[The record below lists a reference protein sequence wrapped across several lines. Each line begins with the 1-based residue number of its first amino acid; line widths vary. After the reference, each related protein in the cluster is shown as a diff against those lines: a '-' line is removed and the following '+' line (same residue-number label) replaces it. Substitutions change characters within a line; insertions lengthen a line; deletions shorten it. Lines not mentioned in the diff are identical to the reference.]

1 MEDRSFDKARRA
13 AKRKRDQTIRD
24 ALRKTGKRPKRKERR
39 LSINAQFVTIEDYR
53 KTG

>member
-13 AKRKRDQTIRD
+13 AKRKRDQAIRD
-24 ALRKTGKRPKRKERR
+24 SLRRTGKRPERRERR
-39 LSINAQFVTIEDYR
+39 LSINAEFVTLDWK